1 MRIHIYINLSNIWV
15 WTSATS
21 GFFKQ
26 TPPKPCI
33 LFSIMFVIW
42 GIFMSE
48 ITYDTKQNDGKK
60 YVLRHSLRII
70 LYLISKLLTV
80 GQGQIYLVGFSYLVL
95 YHLYAINDLI
105 FKKSYTCYDFIFQM
119 INDILIQKKN
129 KHESEE
135 LNLFDSHW

>member
-1 MRIHIYINLSNIWV
+1 MI
-15 WTSATS
+15 
-21 GFFKQ
+21 
-26 TPPKPCI
+26 PK
-33 LFSIMFVIW
+33 
-42 GIFMSE
+42 
-48 ITYDTKQNDGKK
+48 KNDAKK
-60 YVLRHSLRII
+60 YVLRYSLRII
-70 LYLISKLLTV
+70 LYLISKLLNV

-105 FKKSYTCYDFIFQM
+105 FKKSYTYYNFISQM

>member
-1 MRIHIYINLSNIWV
+1 MI
-15 WTSATS
+15 
-21 GFFKQ
+21 
-26 TPPKPCI
+26 PK
-33 LFSIMFVIW
+33 
-42 GIFMSE
+42 
-48 ITYDTKQNDGKK
+48 KNDGKK
-60 YVLRHSLRII
+60 YVLRYSLRII

-80 GQGQIYLVGFSYLVL
+80 GQGQIYLVGFSYQVL

-135 LNLFDSHW
+135 FNLFDSHW

>member
-1 MRIHIYINLSNIWV
+1 MI
-15 WTSATS
+15 
-21 GFFKQ
+21 
-26 TPPKPCI
+26 PK
-33 LFSIMFVIW
+33 
-42 GIFMSE
+42 
-48 ITYDTKQNDGKK
+48 KNDGKK
-60 YVLRHSLRII
+60 YVLRYSLRII

-80 GQGQIYLVGFSYLVL
+80 GHGQIYLVGFSYLVL

>member
-1 MRIHIYINLSNIWV
+1 MI
-15 WTSATS
+15 
-21 GFFKQ
+21 
-26 TPPKPCI
+26 PK
-33 LFSIMFVIW
+33 
-42 GIFMSE
+42 
-48 ITYDTKQNDGKK
+48 KNDGKK
-60 YVLRHSLRII
+60 YVLRYSLRII
-70 LYLISKLLTV
+70 LYLISKLLNV

-105 FKKSYTCYDFIFQM
+105 FKKSYTYYNFIFQM